1 MLWSLRFGFFPAHYT
16 LLSSQHLVLGY
27 VHSGTSPDMT
37 RMYGIIASQYE
48 SMEMTRTVHGPIDFS
63 INTVDTEE

>member
-1 MLWSLRFGFFPAHYT
+1 VGSFSL
-16 LLSSQHLVLGY
+16 LGY

-37 RMYGIIASQYE
+37 RMFGIIASQYE
-48 SMEMTRTVHGPIDFS
+48 SVEVTRTVHGPIDFS